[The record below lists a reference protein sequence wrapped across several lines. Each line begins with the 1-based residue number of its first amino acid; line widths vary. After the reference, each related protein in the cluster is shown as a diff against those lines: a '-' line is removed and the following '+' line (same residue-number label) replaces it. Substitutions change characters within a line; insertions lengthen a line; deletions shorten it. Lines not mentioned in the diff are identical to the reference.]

1 MPRPKKP
8 LKKPKDRNRHPTTG
22 IVLGSFLRNLP
33 LFESDFYFGMQATNL
48 EIVDGILRDM
58 EAQLLADYMEEERTP
73 MPSSLVVSALSQL
86 WIFGL
91 YELLRTWRS
100 RADLILTFAD
110 TLANAD
116 RLEQL
121 RLIEKQKEKIEK
133 LAEPSDGLVFRWPPF
148 ERVAKDPA
156 YAAQLQSVCD
166 NMELLFR
173 RLEALRM
180 TLAKHELPKSQ
191 AYAMAPGYGRIHML
205 TGSIY
210 WQVLLGEDEVD
221 IVSRRE
227 LADECDHLLIDRSR
241 YILPKPLQAKVKTFP
256 KLSYSMRQIAVKL
269 RNGKEYRRVLVFWN
283 KLIVRVLGRK
293 TVPFDARDVV
303 SVEHDPDAAASP
315 QASAEPRKC

>member
-1 MPRPKKP
+1 
-8 LKKPKDRNRHPTTG
+8 
-22 IVLGSFLRNLP
+22 
-33 LFESDFYFGMQATNL
+33 
-48 EIVDGILRDM
+48 
-58 EAQLLADYMEEERTP
+58 
-73 MPSSLVVSALSQL
+73 
-86 WIFGL
+86 
-91 YELLRTWRS
+91 
-100 RADLILTFAD
+100 
-110 TLANAD
+110 
-116 RLEQL
+116 
-121 RLIEKQKEKIEK
+121 
-133 LAEPSDGLVFRWPPF
+133 
-148 ERVAKDPA
+148 
-156 YAAQLQSVCD
+156 
-166 NMELLFR
+166 
-173 RLEALRM
+173 
-180 TLAKHELPKSQ
+180 
-191 AYAMAPGYGRIHML
+191 ML

>member
-227 LADECDHLLIDRSR
+227 LADECDHVGHVLDDMTTDDFVELVVGERIGNVAEIMNDVGMGLWIGIDANRAGHFVPATTYVENFFR
-241 YILPKPLQAKVKTFP
+241 
-256 KLSYSMRQIAVKL
+256 
-269 RNGKEYRRVLVFWN
+269 
-283 KLIVRVLGRK
+283 LGR
-293 TVPFDARDVV
+293 
-303 SVEHDPDAAASP
+303 
-315 QASAEPRKC
+315 SAHLT